1 MVLKF
6 SELKELVYK
15 LEKRIP
21 KYEQDDTC
29 IEVILSNLDNDSI
42 KIEAKGF
49 VGKIEM
55 NYCRKE
61 SKVIIKQGITDDYYY
76 NR

>member
-21 KYEQDDTC
+21 KYEQDDTR
-29 IEVILSNLDNDSI
+29 IEVILSNLDNNSI

-55 NYCRKE
+55 NYCSKE

>member
-6 SELKELVYK
+6 SELKELVNK

-21 KYEQDDTC
+21 KYEQDDTR
-29 IEVILSNLDNDSI
+29 IEVILSSLDNNSI

-55 NYCRKE
+55 NYCGKE

-76 NR
+76 NK